1 MNIDLEDPK
10 LHDRMSRE
18 VASMEQGIIKLRS
31 LLRTRTGVIRNL
43 AEWIDP
49 VHTLPNSSAKTN
61 MYSKE
66 IFNPSSSS
74 SSSRSNPEYI
84 AFSLPNVFDGLL
96 AERKIELA
104 LATLEDG
111 ENLVRDCNAC
121 TSKDGNLSLLT
132 PVTSAFLQA
141 ALKKRKNALLDYLA
155 YMSKQPSVRGVELR
169 AIVAYM
175 DRLGEGAHAHTML
188 LFAHYS
194 RFKRNCRGLH
204 PIGTCYRGA
213 LTAALS
219 QMAFSTIL
227 QASVQYNPF
236 FRVVKLNVFVLKS
249 LDLGLD
255 LTVLV
260 LSKNSHFMSMELV
273 HFSRLRL
280 IPYVEVALGGAEQC
294 YGAKYHH

>member
-1 MNIDLEDPK
+1 
-10 LHDRMSRE
+10 MSRE

-31 LLRTRTGVIRNL
+31 LLRTRTGVVRNL
-43 AEWIDP
+43 AEWIGP
-49 VHTLPNSSAKTN
+49 IRTLPNSAAKSN

-66 IFNPSSSS
+66 IINPSSS

-84 AFSLPNVFDGLL
+84 AFSLPNIFDSLL

-104 LATLEDG
+104 LATLEEG
-111 ENLVRDCNAC
+111 ENLVRDCDAC

-132 PVTSAFLQA
+132 PVTSVFLQA

-175 DRLGEGAHAHTML
+175 DQLGEGAHAHTML
-188 LFAHYS
+188 LYAHYA
-194 RFKRNCRGLH
+194 RFKRNSRGLH
-204 PIGTCYRGA
+204 PIGTSYRGA

-227 QASVQYNPF
+227 QAS
-236 FRVVKLNVFVLKS
+236 
-249 LDLGLD
+249 
-255 LTVLV
+255 
-260 LSKNSHFMSMELV
+260 
-273 HFSRLRL
+273 
-280 IPYVEVALGGAEQC
+280 
-294 YGAKYHH
+294 

>member
-1 MNIDLEDPK
+1 
-10 LHDRMSRE
+10 MSRE

-31 LLRTRTGVIRNL
+31 LLRTRTGVVRNL

-49 VHTLPNSSAKTN
+49 IRTLPNSSAKTD

-66 IFNPSSSS
+66 IIDYSSS

-84 AFSLPNVFDGLL
+84 AISLPNIFDSLL

-104 LATLEDG
+104 LATLEEG
-111 ENLVRDCNAC
+111 ENLVRECNAC

-132 PVTSAFLQA
+132 PVTSVFLQA
-141 ALKKRKNALLDYLA
+141 ALKKRKNSLLDYLA

-175 DRLGEGAHAHTML
+175 HQLGEGAHAHTML
-188 LFAHYS
+188 LYAHYS
-194 RFKRNCRGLH
+194 RFKRNSRGLH
-204 PIGTCYRGA
+204 PIGTSYRGA

-227 QASVQYNPF
+227 QASPPF
-236 FRVVKLNVFVLKS
+236 
-249 LDLGLD
+249 
-255 LTVLV
+255 
-260 LSKNSHFMSMELV
+260 
-273 HFSRLRL
+273 
-280 IPYVEVALGGAEQC
+280 
-294 YGAKYHH
+294 